1 LNTRFF
7 IDADG
12 IDGFRPS
19 VMNRAF
25 AIDRNV
31 LVNQQDFLHLAV
43 KIRIPF
49 FQVVANLVGL
59 DFVLIENAPDGGK
72 PAASAHSDTKRAKPE
87 IVHSSAAKP

>member
-1 LNTRFF
+1 MNL
-7 IDADG
+7 
-12 IDGFRPS
+12 
-19 VMNRAF
+19 NRAF

-59 DFVLIENAPDGGK
+59 DFVLIENAPDGALARALDGES
-72 PAASAHSDTKRAKPE
+72 PPPRRTQIQKRAKPE